1 MSYRNMTK
9 EETEKLIS
17 RNCSADNWSV
27 ITVSE
32 SFSPENIR
40 NTRFEGKIKL
50 GTVSGTIEI
59 ESNVFKPCGIHN
71 SFISNCEI
79 GDNVYISDVKILKNY
94 IIEER
99 VVISNVGSIVVTCE
113 SAFGNGTE
121 IEVLNEGGGRD
132 LPIFDRLSSQTAYLT
147 VLYRHDKVFT
157 DSIMRLIRKYCE
169 SKVSDRGLIQKG
181 ARILDSLIVR
191 NVFIGSYTVISGA
204 SLLEEGTIRSCRE
217 APVFIG
223 TNVIAKK
230 FIVLSGSS
238 IEGGGMVEKCLFG
251 QG

>member
-1 MSYRNMTK
+1 MSYRNLTK
-9 EETEKLIS
+9 EETEILIS
-17 RNCSADNWSV
+17 RNCSADNWSLV
-27 ITVSE
+27 TVSE
-32 SFSPENIR
+32 RFSPENIR
-40 NTRFEGKIKL
+40 NTRFEGNIKL
-50 GTVSGTIEI
+50 GTISGTIEI
-59 ESNVFKPCGIHN
+59 ESNVVKPCGIHN

-79 GDNVYISDVKILKNY
+79 GDNVHISDVKILKNY
-94 IIEER
+94 IVEES
-99 VVISNVGSIVVTCE
+99 VVISNVGSIVVTNE

-121 IEVLNEGGGRD
+121 IEVLNEGGGRE

-147 VLYRHDKVFT
+147 VLYRHDKDFT
-157 DSIMRLIRKYCE
+157 DSLLGLIRKYCE
-169 SKVSDRGLIQKG
+169 SKVSDRGVIQTG
-181 ARILDSLIVR
+181 ARILDSLIIH

-238 IEGGGMVEKCLFG
+238 IDGGAML
-251 QG
+251 